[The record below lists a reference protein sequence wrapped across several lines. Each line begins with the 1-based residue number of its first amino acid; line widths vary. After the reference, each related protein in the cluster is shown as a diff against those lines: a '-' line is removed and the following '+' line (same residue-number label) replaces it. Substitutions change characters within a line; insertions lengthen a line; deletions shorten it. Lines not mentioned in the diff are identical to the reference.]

1 MFGNEHTVED
11 VYYSRRTL
19 RNVQSILCLSELKT
33 VKPNDARWLSHKW
46 CVQAILEQLP
56 SLIVNLHSLYGDYN
70 DAKAYG
76 LPLVLGSYRG
86 VATIIFISVIL
97 DLLAKLYG
105 FCREEPYIP
114 VVYLFSSRSS
124 YLTGD
129 T

>member
-1 MFGNEHTVED
+1 MVRAGN
-11 VYYSRRTL
+11 SRTATSNSRTAT
-19 RNVQSILCLSELKT
+19 IM
-33 VKPNDARWLSHKW
+33 
-46 CVQAILEQLP
+46 
-56 SLIVNLHSLYGDYN
+56 YGDYN

-76 LPLVLGSYRG
+76 LTLVLGSYRG

-114 VVYLFSSRSS
+114 AVYLFSSRSS